1 MDECIFCRIVQK
13 TVPSDIVY
21 EDEDFLVFPDIR
33 PKAPIHL
40 LIMPKKHIV
49 SLMDVNQ
56 EDNELVKELLLIA
69 KKVAEEKNIKGYKL
83 QMNVGKDG
91 GQEIDHIHLHLLAQ

>member
-1 MDECIFCRIVQK
+1 MDECIFCRIAQK

-56 EDNELVKELLLIA
+56 EDNELFRELLLIA

-91 GQEIDHIHLHLLAQ
+91 GQEIDHIHLHLLDQ

>member
-49 SLMDVNQ
+49 SLMDVSQ
-56 EDNELVKELLLIA
+56 EDNKLVKELLLIA

>member
-40 LIMPKKHIV
+40 LILPKKHIV

>member
-1 MDECIFCRIVQK
+1 MDECIFCRIAQK

-56 EDNELVKELLLIA
+56 EDNELVRELLLIA

>member
-1 MDECIFCRIVQK
+1 MDECIFCRIAQK

-40 LIMPKKHIV
+40 LIIPKKHIA
-49 SLMDVNQ
+49 SLKDVKQ
-56 EDNELVKELLLIA
+56 EDDELVKELLLIA

-83 QMNVGKDG
+83 QMNVGRDG